1 MKKILK
7 YMLNYKIQFT
17 IPTIAMILMVVLA
30 MITPHLSKIIIDD
43 VVVGGQYELLGSLLI
58 LLLAITVGRAFL
70 GFVKEYGFDMAG
82 ARVAQDIRR
91 DLFAHIQAMSFEFF
105 DKTNTGKIMS
115 RTTEDIGNIWMVVG
129 FVAAF
134 FAEQIL
140 YFVMGTIM
148 IFLIEWRLAAVAML
162 FMPLIGYLA
171 IKLEKEVSKVY
182 EKISDQG
189 ANLNTTAQENIA
201 GVRLVKA
208 FGREK
213 HEINKFMKENKQNY
227 KLNVARVKTWVKFH
241 PTIELLTHVMVVMV
255 VCLGGI
261 IVISNDM
268 TVGSLVAF
276 YGYVMMMVWPM
287 RMLGFLVNN
296 LAQCSASAKKIFQ
309 IMALESTITSPSNP
323 VSPQEYHGDIV
334 FDKVSLKYDQS
345 TILHD
350 VSFKVK
356 AGETIAIMGTTGS
369 GKSSIANLIARY
381 YDSSAGKILVDG
393 VDVKQMAL
401 KELRKQISVVMQD
414 TFLFSDTISE
424 NIKFGSEN
432 VPDEKML
439 AVAKAAKVHDFVKIM
454 ADGYDTV
461 IGERGL
467 GLSGGQKQR
476 IAIARALLKKANILI
491 LDDATSSLDTAT
503 EFAIQRELKKLK
515 TVTKVIVAHRISAVK
530 EADEII
536 LLENGSIA
544 ERGNHK
550 SLLAKKGRY
559 YKIFVEQYGEID
571 LARKEVI

>member
-148 IFLIEWRLAAVAML
+148 IFLIEWRLAAATML